1 MKKDF
6 TVILTRPD
14 YMVEDIEDRVYVA
27 YVQAET
33 AVRAVAVAQR
43 QAYNTDKDR
52 SWISNNITDY
62 ALVVVF
68 SGYASAELWG

>member
-14 YMVEDIEDRVYVA
+14 YMVKDIEDRFYVA

>member
-1 MKKDF
+1 MEKDF

-68 SGYASAELWG
+68 SGHASAILWG

>member
-14 YMVEDIEDRVYVA
+14 YMVEDIEDRAYVA

>member
-1 MKKDF
+1 MEKDF

-14 YMVEDIEDRVYVA
+14 YMVEDIEDRAYVA

-33 AVRAVAVAQR
+33 SDRAVAVAQ
-43 QAYNTDKDR
+43 QQVYTADKDR
-52 SWISNNITDY
+52 NWTANTLTDY

-68 SGYASAELWG
+68 SGHASAILWG